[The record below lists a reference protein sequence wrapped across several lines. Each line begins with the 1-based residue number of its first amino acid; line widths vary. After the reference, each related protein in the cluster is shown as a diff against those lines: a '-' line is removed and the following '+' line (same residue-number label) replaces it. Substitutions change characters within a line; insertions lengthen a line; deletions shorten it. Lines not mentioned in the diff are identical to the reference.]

1 MPFLSSSAQP
11 SRLLVLNGNP
21 GRDTLCAAMAEKI
34 ATVAQDRGQTVRLV
48 HLADLTF
55 DANLK
60 EGYRVRMDWE
70 PDLRALAESVT
81 WCDRL
86 VIVHPLWW
94 GSAPGRLK
102 GLFDRLLMPGFGFQY
117 IEGKALP
124 KPLLKGRKARV
135 VITSDTPTFFLKW
148 FYGNGWVKVLR
159 RQILAFCGFS
169 DLKVMYCAPVRGAP
183 PERIANYIAQ
193 APKILD

>member
-1 MPFLSSSAQP
+1 MAFLENGGSPA
-11 SRLLVLNGNP
+11 RLLILNGNP
-21 GRDTLCAAMAEKI
+21 GTKTLCGAMAERI
-34 ATVAQDRGQTVRLV
+34 AERARDGGHDVRLV
-48 HLADLTF
+48 HLSTLDF

-60 EGYRVRMDWE
+60 EGYRQRMAWE
-70 PDLRALAESVT
+70 PDLKTFADSLT

-102 GLFDRLLMPGFGFQY
+102 GLFDRLLMPGFAFEY

-124 KPLLKGRKARV
+124 RPLLAGRKARV

-148 FYGNGWVKVLR
+148 FYGNGWIKVLR

-169 DLKVMYCAPVRGAP
+169 DLKVMYCAPVRGAT
-183 PERIANYIAQ
+183 PERIRGYIDQ
-193 APKILD
+193 AAAILR